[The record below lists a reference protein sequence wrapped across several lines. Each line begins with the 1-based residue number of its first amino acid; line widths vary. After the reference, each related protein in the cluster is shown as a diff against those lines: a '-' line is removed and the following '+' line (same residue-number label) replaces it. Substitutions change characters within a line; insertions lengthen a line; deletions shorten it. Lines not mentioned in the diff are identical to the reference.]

1 MPIVVGLSHPNG
13 GYMPKK
19 KSAAAVARGKK
30 LQATQKRKA
39 RALYNANKAKFDKM
53 AKAWCKVKRTN
64 KKKKSKRTG
73 KMVTYNIFF
82 QFRDAVIK
90 AGGSTGVAQILWK
103 AHCGKFHPKK
113 KAPAKKSSTKKGQ
126 MRKTS
131 RRAYEPKKKTSSK
144 KKSSSSK
151 KKAIKSGP
159 AFNAAGKRLKKLKPK
174 IKISGKSYD
183 TLAKRKAAI
192 AKAKAKK

>member
-1 MPIVVGLSHPNG
+1 
-13 GYMPKK
+13 MPKK

-30 LQATQKRKA
+30 LQAAQKRKA
-39 RALYNANKAKFDKM
+39 RALYNANKSKFDKM

-113 KAPAKKSSTKKGQ
+113 TTKKSSTKKGQ
-126 MRKTS
+126 VRKTA

-144 KKSSSSK
+144 KKSSSSKK